1 MDLMKNVKICK
12 ALSDPTRLEIV
23 TMINGTEK
31 CACRLLEHFDIT
43 QPTLSHHMKQLTN
56 CGLVDV
62 RKEGKWSY
70 YSINTDVL
78 TEFKDFINSLES
90 NMNDTCIEC

>member
-78 TEFKDFINSLES
+78 TEFKDFVNSLKS

>member
-78 TEFKDFINSLES
+78 TEFKDFVNSLES
-90 NMNDTCIEC
+90 NMNDTCIEY

>member
-12 ALSDPTRLEIV
+12 ALSDPTRLEII

-78 TEFKDFINSLES
+78 TEFKDFVNSLES

>member
-78 TEFKDFINSLES
+78 TEFKDFVNSLES

>member
-43 QPTLSHHMKQLTN
+43 QPTLSHHMKQLTT

-78 TEFKDFINSLES
+78 TEFKDFVNSLES
-90 NMNDTCIEC
+90 NMIDTCIEY

>member
-23 TMINGTEK
+23 TMISGTEK

-78 TEFKDFINSLES
+78 TEFKDFVNSLES